1 MDTSPHWI
9 SVFTNETEL
18 EWCRAVSNGTL
29 CFSREKHN
37 KQIRAG
43 DNMLLYN
50 TDKKII
56 FGCAKISGKCCKTL
70 LIDAYNIYSN
80 PKFNNFEIPASK
92 VSLFS
97 RPLTYNEF
105 SEILQIPQGV
115 KTNLLQCQ
123 HLITNVRFTL
133 WGAEHE
139 TETKIMR
146 LLTIWISSHV

>member
-1 MDTSPHWI
+1 MDTSPYWI
-9 SVFTNETEL
+9 SPFTYKTEL
-18 EWCRAVSNGTL
+18 EWRRAVSNGTL
-29 CFSREKHN
+29 CFGREKHN

-50 TDKKII
+50 ADTNEI
-56 FGCAKISGKCCKTL
+56 FGCAKISGKCHKPL
-70 LIDAYNIYSN
+70 LIDARNIYSN
-80 PKFNNFEIPASK
+80 HKFNNFEIPASE

-115 KTNLLQCQ
+115 KTNLFDYK

-146 LLTIWISSHV
+146 LLTVWISSHV